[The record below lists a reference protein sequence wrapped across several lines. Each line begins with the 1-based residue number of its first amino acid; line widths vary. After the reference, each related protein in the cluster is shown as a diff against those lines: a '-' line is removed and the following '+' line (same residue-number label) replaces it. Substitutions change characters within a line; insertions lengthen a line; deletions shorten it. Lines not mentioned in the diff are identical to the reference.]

1 MAEGTPP
8 SRDEFLD
15 SISGIDLNH
24 DGKVIS
30 LIICGNSRFY
40 NYGWVEEQ
48 LGQWVKFNGYPDV
61 IILGGASGVD
71 VLAERWA
78 DNNNIALRVFTEMW
92 SSPRPNQVEDSGRPE
107 ATEMMGQTMIQ
118 YATHMLAFPG
128 PKSKW
133 TRRMIEIAKENKLNT
148 VVIEL
153 PMGYE
158 D

>member
-1 MAEGTPP
+1 MSG
-8 SRDEFLD
+8 SNSVQDEFLD
-15 SISGIDLNH
+15 SIDGVDLNQ
-24 DGKVIS
+24 DGKFVA

-40 NYGWVEEQ
+40 NYGWIEEQ
-48 LGQWVKFNGYPDV
+48 LEQWVKFNGYPDV
-61 IILGGASGVD
+61 VILGGASGVD

-107 ATEMMGQTMIQ
+107 ATDAMGQTMIR

-133 TRRMIEIAKENKLNT
+133 TRRMIEIANENSINT

-153 PMGYE
+153 PMSSNE
-158 D
+158 

>member
-1 MAEGTPP
+1 MSG
-8 SRDEFLD
+8 SNSVQDEFLD
-15 SISGIDLNH
+15 SIDGVDLNA
-24 DGKVIS
+24 DGKFVA

-40 NYGWVEEQ
+40 NYGWIEEQ
-48 LGQWVKFNGYPDV
+48 LEQWVKFNGYPDV
-61 IILGGASGVD
+61 VILGGASGVD

-107 ATEMMGQTMIQ
+107 ATDAMGQTMIR

-133 TRRMIEIAKENKLNT
+133 TRRMIEIANENNINT

-153 PMGYE
+153 PMSS
-158 D
+158 DD

>member
-1 MAEGTPP
+1 MSG
-8 SRDEFLD
+8 SNSVQDEFLD
-15 SISGIDLNH
+15 SIDGVDLNE
-24 DGKVIS
+24 DGKFVA

-40 NYGWVEEQ
+40 NYGWIEEQ
-48 LGQWVKFNGYPDV
+48 LEQWVKFNGYPDV
-61 IILGGASGVD
+61 VILGGASGVD

-107 ATEMMGQTMIQ
+107 ATDAMGQTMIR

-133 TRRMIEIAKENKLNT
+133 TRRMIEIANENNINT

-153 PMGYE
+153 PMSS
-158 D
+158 DD